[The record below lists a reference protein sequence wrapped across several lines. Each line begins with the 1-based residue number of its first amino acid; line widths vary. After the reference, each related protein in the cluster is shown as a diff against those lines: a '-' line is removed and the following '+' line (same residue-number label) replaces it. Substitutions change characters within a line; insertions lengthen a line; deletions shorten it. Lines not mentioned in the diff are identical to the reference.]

1 MGKEFEGYRAMK
13 ITLNDSVK
21 VKLSPY
27 GWKCLAEYN
36 IRINKEFAHKRITLN
51 AMPHNLTGGYWRTQ
65 LWNLFEIFGEFTGL
79 GNESWAEEIV
89 IEKEDK
95 ATI

>member
-1 MGKEFEGYRAMK
+1 MK
-13 ITLNDSVK
+13 IYLNDTVK

-36 IRINKEFAHKRITLN
+36 IRINKECVNKRITLN
-51 AMPHNLTGGYWRTQ
+51 AMPHNLTDGYWKTQ

-79 GNESWAEEIV
+79 GKESWAEQIV
-89 IEKEDK
+89 IIEKEVK
-95 ATI
+95 